1 MKLIYIYAAA
11 CLLAWGC
18 TTKAHE
24 EKGNQ
29 SFLMDSLYQNDKETM
44 VVHKGDKVLLLEQMK
59 NFEENP
65 NISRADLDAI
75 NHVESK
81 EIQYIKKGDRVVLSE
96 KKQ

>member
-11 CLLAWGC
+11 CLLGWGC
-18 TTKAHE
+18 TTKTHE
-24 EKGNQ
+24 EKGKQ
-29 SFLMDSLYQNDKETM
+29 VFLMDSLYENDKETM
-44 VVHKGDKVLLLEQMK
+44 VIHKGDKVLLSEEKK

-81 EIQYIKKGDRVVLSE
+81 EMQYIKKGDRIVLSE